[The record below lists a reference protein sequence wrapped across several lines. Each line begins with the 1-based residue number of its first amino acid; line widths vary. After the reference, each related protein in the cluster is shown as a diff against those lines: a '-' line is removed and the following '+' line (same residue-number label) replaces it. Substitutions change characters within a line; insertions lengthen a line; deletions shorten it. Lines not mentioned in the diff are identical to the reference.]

1 MTEYLDIVNENGEP
15 TGERVE
21 RSFAHANGV
30 RHRTSH
36 VWILRMKNGR
46 TEILLQMRS
55 KDKDS
60 FPGCYDISSAGHIPA
75 GDDYAES
82 ALRELEEELGV
93 TVGEDE
99 LHECGVRRFRFESV
113 FHGKPFID
121 HQVTKVYC
129 LWLDMEENEFVVQR
143 SEIDYVRWFGFE
155 ECVQAVREQT
165 IPSAIFPEELEMIR
179 QFIEKNKKNR
189 G

>member
-1 MTEYLDIVNENGEP
+1 MKEILDVVNENGEP

-36 VWILRMKNGR
+36 VWILRMKDG
-46 TEILLQMRS
+46 EAQILLQMRS

-75 GDDYAES
+75 GDDFVGS
-82 ALRELEEELGV
+82 ALRELNEELGV
-93 TVGEDE
+93 TVMADE
-99 LHECGVRRFRFESV
+99 LHECGIRRFYSESV
-113 FHGKPFID
+113 FHGAPFLD
-121 HQVTKVYC
+121 NQVTKVFC
-129 LWLDMEENEFVVQR
+129 LWLDMEESGFTVQR
-143 SEIDYVRWFGFE
+143 TEIDYVRWFGFE
-155 ECVQAVREQT
+155 DCVKSVLDGT

-179 QFIEKNKKNR
+179 KFIEKE
-189 G
+189 